1 MLRHPFD
8 PALRW
13 PRILLGAA
21 VALVLAVCVFP
32 YQLETGS
39 WRPFS
44 AELVDAEKGAEDAVR
59 DVVVNVLLFV
69 PFGVGMAATSGHR
82 LRVTGRVA
90 LTVGTAAVLS
100 LAVESLQMYLPSRDP
115 SLRDVAANVGGAA
128 LGGLLFL
135 GREAQVSA
143 ICGAVAILW
152 RRLWLIDRPGRLL
165 SIYLLGAL
173 LAAGSLQASTR
184 LSNWSLAF
192 PLLIGNE
199 ATGDRPW
206 AGWIRELEISDE
218 TLDHRRAVAAVSA
231 RLEEL
236 LPGSVVLSQR
246 FPDRELPA
254 AAMAAGFAW
263 QGPPRQVPAPVS
275 TPGLFVS
282 GTRWLRSHEAG
293 RLVGDA
299 LRRANRFTLKLAC
312 RAASV
317 NQEGPARI
325 VSVSTDPY
333 RRNLTIGQEGS
344 ALVVRLRTPMTG
356 PNGREPELVKPHVFD
371 RDGDRT
377 ILITYDG
384 ATLAAYVD
392 GTRHWS
398 RLELSPGAVLVNSLS
413 SPNSLDLPGYTVLF
427 LALVSG
433 PAGILLALTLPRRRP
448 LGPGAVLAV
457 AGFSLLLA
465 GGLDLV
471 LVLVSGRPPS
481 FGHVATGAI
490 LCSTAA
496 IGASKLRG

>member
-1 MLRHPFD
+1 MLRQPFD
-8 PALRW
+8 PAPRW
-13 PRILLGAA
+13 RRVLLGAA

-32 YQLETGS
+32 YQLETRS
-39 WRPFS
+39 WRPFA
-44 AELVDAEKGAEDAVR
+44 AELVDADKGAGDAVR

-69 PFGVGMAATSGHR
+69 PFGVGMAATSRNR
-82 LRVTGRVA
+82 LRVTGRVV

-100 LAVESLQMYLPSRDP
+100 LGVESLQMYLPSRDP
-115 SLRDVAANVGGAA
+115 SLRDVAANVAGAA
-128 LGGLLFL
+128 LGGLLLL

-143 ICGAVAILW
+143 ICGAVAALW
-152 RRLWLIDRPGRLL
+152 WRLWLIDRPGRLL
-165 SIYLLGAL
+165 FIYLLGAL

-206 AGWIRELEISDE
+206 AGWIRELEISDKA
-218 TLDHRRAVAAVSA
+218 LSHRQAAAAVGT
-231 RLEEL
+231 RLDQL
-236 LPGSVVLSQR
+236 LPGSVVLSQH
-246 FPDRELPA
+246 FPDSELQP

-263 QGPPRQVPAPVS
+263 QGPRRQLPAPVS

-282 GTRWLRSHEAG
+282 RTRWLRSDEAG
-293 RLVGDA
+293 RLAGDA
-299 LRRANRFTLKLAC
+299 LRRANQLTLKLAC

-317 NQEGPARI
+317 HQDGPARI
-325 VSVSTDPY
+325 ISVSTDPY
-333 RRNLTIGQEGS
+333 HRNLTIGQEGS

-371 RDGDRT
+371 RDVDRT

-392 GTRHWS
+392 GARHWS
-398 RLELSPGAVLVNSLS
+398 RLELTPGVVLVNSLS
-413 SPNSLDLPGYTVLF
+413 SPNTLDLPGYTVLF

-433 PAGILLALTLPRRRP
+433 PAGILFALTLPRPRP

-465 GGLDLV
+465 GGLDFV
-471 LVLVSGRPPS
+471 LVLVSGRPLS
-481 FGHVATGAI
+481 FSHVATGAV

-496 IGASKLRG
+496 IGAVQLRG